1 MDTVAPSTL
10 AALRDR
16 YVEQL
21 IAGEAREAQRIVAKA
36 LHLAPAAA
44 VYHGLLSEALYEVGR
59 RWELGAVT
67 VAEEH
72 LATGI
77 SETVL
82 PQVAF
87 HLPRA
92 PRQRRTAIVAC
103 VPGELHAIGSR
114 VVGDFLEAAGWDVL
128 CLGAL
133 TPPGA
138 LCELVVARNAQAV
151 ALSAAMPERLDEV
164 DAVLAE
170 LETLP
175 RPPFVAVGGQAFAS
189 VGTTSSVRGEAVF
202 VRTPE
207 ALVSALAQRFPEEP
221 LAAAG

>member
-1 MDTVAPSTL
+1 MDVTAPPPL
-10 AALRDR
+10 AALRER
-16 YVEQL
+16 YVDQL
-21 IAGEAREAQRIVAKA
+21 IAGEAREAQRIVAHA
-36 LHLAPAAA
+36 LHLAPASA

-87 HLPRA
+87 HLPRS
-92 PRQRRTAIVAC
+92 PRCRRTAIVAC

-128 CLGAL
+128 CLGAR
-133 TPPGA
+133 TPAGA
-138 LCELVVARNAQAV
+138 LCELVVARHAEVV
-151 ALSAAMPERLDEV
+151 ALSASTTDRLVELDEV
-164 DAVLAE
+164 LTR
-170 LETLP
+170 LESLP
-175 RPPFVAVGGQAFAS
+175 RAPFVAVGGQAFATARATH
-189 VGTTSSVRGEAVF
+189 GVRDGAVF

-207 ALVSALAQRFPEEP
+207 ALVAALGERFPVAP
-221 LAAAG
+221 V

>member
-1 MDTVAPSTL
+1 MDLTTPSALT
-10 AALRDR
+10 ALRDR

-21 IAGEAREAQRIVAKA
+21 IAGEAREAQRIVAQA
-36 LHLAPAAA
+36 LHLAPASA
-44 VYHGLLSEALYEVGR
+44 VYHGLLSEALFEVGR
-59 RWELGAVT
+59 RWELGTVT

-92 PRQRRTAIVAC
+92 PRRRRTAIVAC

-133 TPPGA
+133 TPAGP
-138 LCELVVARNAQAV
+138 LCELVVARNVEVV
-151 ALSAAMPERLDEV
+151 ALSASTTERLDEV
-164 DAVLAE
+164 NEVLTR
-170 LETLP
+170 LGSLP
-175 RPPFVAVGGQAFAS
+175 RPPFVAVGGQAFATARVPS
-189 VGTTSSVRGEAVF
+189 LGDGEAVF

-207 ALVSALAQRFPEEP
+207 DLVAALAERFPSTQV
-221 LAAAG
+221 

>member
-1 MDTVAPSTL
+1 VDLIAPSTL
-10 AALRDR
+10 AVLRER

-21 IAGEAREAQRIVAKA
+21 IAGEARQAQGIVAEA
-36 LHLAPAAA
+36 LHLAPASA

-59 RWELGAVT
+59 RWELGDVT

-77 SETVL
+77 SEAIL

-92 PRQRRTAIVAC
+92 PRRRRTAIVAC

-128 CLGAL
+128 SLGAL

-138 LCELVVARNAQAV
+138 LCELVVARNAQVV
-151 ALSAAMPERLDEV
+151 ALSASTAARLVELDEV
-164 DAVLAE
+164 LAP
-170 LETLP
+170 LTTLP
-175 RPPFVAVGGQAFAS
+175 RPPFVAVGGQAFSRAAAS
-189 VGTTSSVRGEAVF
+189 DAVRDGAVL

-207 ALVSALAQRFPEEP
+207 ALATLLAERFPQHEAP
-221 LAAAG
+221 LL

>member
-1 MDTVAPSTL
+1 MTIAAPSTL
-10 AALRDR
+10 AGLRDR

-21 IAGEAREAQRIVAKA
+21 IAGEAREAQRIVAEA
-36 LHLAPAAA
+36 LHLAPASA

-87 HLPRA
+87 HLPRV
-92 PRQRRTAIVAC
+92 PRRRRTAIVAC

-133 TPPGA
+133 TPAGD
-138 LCELVVARNAQAV
+138 LCELVVARNVQAV
-151 ALSAAMPERLDEV
+151 ALSASMPERLSEVDEV
-164 DAVLAE
+164 LAH
-170 LETLP
+170 LRTLP
-175 RPPFVAVGGQAFAS
+175 RPPFVAVGGQAFATARATN
-189 VGTTSSVRGEAVF
+189 GVRDGALF
-202 VRTPE
+202 ARTPE
-207 ALVSALAQRFPEEP
+207 ALVTALAERFPTAR
-221 LAAAG
+221 L